1 MANQVEIQITADPKG
16 AEAGFK
22 QTQSAFGRMASG
34 IARHRKAIGV
44 GMTAIGGAI
53 TGIAALA
60 IKSSLEQQVGIN
72 RLDQALKNVGQS
84 YDGQRDAIERVIEA
98 QQRKTNFG
106 DEAQRDA
113 LQKLVVIGGK
123 WAGSLEALKVT
134 TDVAAGANIDL
145 NAAALLVGK
154 AIAGETSSLSRYGIT
169 LEKGATQT
177 EIMAALTRQFGGAAE
192 AAADPMTQMKNRMG
206 DMLQVLGDALLPIME
221 RASVLIEKVTRKFI
235 AWTEE
240 HPTLTKVLGI
250 TAAAIGAVALVVGP
264 LLLLLPTIVAAVG
277 LLSAAFGTLSIAMG
291 PITAIVLGIAAAIT
305 AGIVIYKNWDVI
317 MQKLEDHW
325 KIILPILVVALGPIG
340 MLTAAIAAGILIWKN
355 WDVVVQKVKETLGT
369 FAKFVIDVGI
379 KIAKGAKA
387 MLGWMKGLGG
397 IKDGLDEAILSLE
410 GMKDGLDDWVDT
422 AGFAATQTAKSFS
435 EIGGNV
441 DFWNEGIE
449 TSFDTMATGVGAS
462 LDSVAGALVHAGV
475 VWEEVAR
482 ENLRR
487 QRGEVDEM
495 DTLHRISAQ
504 MAQDAADEIAATNDK
519 FWATVLRQ
527 NQMGRRDEVD
537 EMETLAFTKI
547 TIAKNVAAEIIATE
561 KTKNAELARERLRE
575 AAALDRLQ
583 ARNSETARS
592 IIFNASNQG
601 KAWRELGGNVESV
614 VLAINKVT
622 GESVAEILKG
632 FEEEALAGET
642 LTDTLLRLGEEGEIS
657 FMKLA
662 RQMGILDKMF
672 GDGTDSAEGLANAI
686 GNIVTETELLADANR
701 RQRAADARA
710 GGGGLGDDAV
720 WGPYLTKK
728 LQEGRQMRMARDM
741 TDFLSNLGIENVAAD
756 MLGATAAAA
765 GYAHGGP
772 IGAGQMA
779 IVGERGPELF
789 RPNTAGTIIPNGGGG
804 IGGGVSI
811 NLTVNGDVHGMDD
824 FEDKVSSIIRD
835 AVLRGGFS
843 GVLARA

>member
-1 MANQVEIQITADPKG
+1 M
-16 AEAGFK
+16 AEATTVSILLQAK
-22 QTQSAFGRMASG
+22 DQASAAIDKVEGKMGRLADSFGKHRMKIGLAATAIG
-34 IARHRKAIGV
+34 AAITAIGV
-44 GMTAIGGAI
+44 S
-53 TGIAALA
+53 A
-60 IKSSLEQQVGIN
+60 IKSFEEERIGIQQLDAALRGVG
-72 RLDQALKNVGQS
+72 AS
-84 YDGQRDAIERVIEA
+84 YDTQREAIEKVISA

-106 DEAQRDA
+106 DEEQRVA
-113 LQKLVVIGGK
+113 LRKLILASGDYEN
-123 WAGSLEALKVT
+123 SLKVLPT
-134 TDVAAGANIDL
+134 LLDVAAGSGKSMEGV
-145 NAAALLVGK
+145 ALAVGRAIGGEATALK
-154 AIAGETSSLSRYGIT
+154 AYGVTLDATAGPLEVIT
-169 LEKGATQT
+169 
-177 EIMAALTRQFGGAAE
+177 ALQQKFNGQAE
-192 AAADPMTQMKNRMG
+192 AAADPMTQLKNR
-206 DMLQVLGDALLPIME
+206 LGDLHQQIGAALIPVMDTLLPILE
-221 RASVLIEKVTRKFI
+221 SVTRRI
-235 AWTEE
+235 IEWAEE
-240 HPTLTKVLGI
+240 HPTLTKVLALTG
-250 TAAAIGAVALVVGP
+250 AAIGAILLVAGP
-264 LLLLLPTIVAAVG
+264 LILLLPTIVAGIG
-277 LLSAAFGTLSIAMG
+277 LLTVAFGSLSIAMG

-355 WDVVVQKVKETLGT
+355 WDVVVQKVKETLAA
-369 FAKFVIDVGI
+369 FATFVIDVGI
-379 KIAKGAKA
+379 KIAQGTKA

-422 AGFAATQTAKSFS
+422 AGFAFEQSANQSAKAFA
-435 EIGGNV
+435 EMGGNV
-441 DFWNEGIE
+441 ALLNEEMGLAFNGIATSAE
-449 TSFDTMATGVGAS
+449 TSFNTVR
-462 LDSVAGALVHAGV
+462 
-475 VWEEVAR
+475 EEVTKTIDWIGLAGFR
-482 ENLRR
+482 LE
-487 QRGEVDEM
+487 DEAE
-495 DTLHRISAQ
+495 TLSGTMQKIWQ
-504 MAQDAADEIAATNDK
+504 GGADQQLSITK
-519 FWATVLRQ
+519 KQWATVLRQ

-547 TIAKNVAAEIIATE
+547 TIAENVAAEIIATE

-592 IIFNASNQG
+592 IIFNLSSQG
-601 KAWRELGGNVESV
+601 KAWKELGGSVESV

-701 RQRAADARA
+701 RQREADARA

-811 NLTVNGDVHGMDD
+811 SLTVNGDIHGMDD